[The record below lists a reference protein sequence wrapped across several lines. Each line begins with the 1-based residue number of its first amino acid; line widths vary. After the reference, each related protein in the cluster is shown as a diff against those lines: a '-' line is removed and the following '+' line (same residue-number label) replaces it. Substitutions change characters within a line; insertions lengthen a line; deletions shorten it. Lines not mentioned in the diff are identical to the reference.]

1 MSDSIQPRP
10 AYRRPSVSE
19 SDNFLTDSSAGCQAY
34 PSLLVSSGRTD
45 SYPSIPGPRPTMELT
60 YIRTGA
66 RVQSQDLL
74 SEIRAANVLD
84 RFQDLRM
91 EIDYWEYELKSQC
104 LTFEEINEHSNSLI
118 KNLIVLGKEAILA
131 NVELTV
137 CGQISECRA
146 TVQRLKRNAL
156 CELESQEDMD
166 AQCLGSRNEDE
177 LRDEID
183 LSFMGQVIDNV
194 K

>member
-1 MSDSIQPRP
+1 M
-10 AYRRPSVSE
+10 E
-19 SDNFLTDSSAGCQAY
+19 
-34 PSLLVSSGRTD
+34 
-45 SYPSIPGPRPTMELT
+45 PT
-60 YIRTGA
+60 YSRTGA
-66 RVQSQDLL
+66 RAQSQDLL

-118 KNLIVLGKEAILA
+118 KNLIVLGKEVILA

-146 TVQRLKRNAL
+146 TVQ
-156 CELESQEDMD
+156 
-166 AQCLGSRNEDE
+166 
-177 LRDEID
+177 
-183 LSFMGQVIDNV
+183 
-194 K
+194 